1 MNLPEELRYT
11 AEHLWIRSEGDLFYA
26 GITDFAQQQLSD
38 IVYVEVETEGE
49 TLGKDQ
55 VFGTIEAVK
64 TLSDL
69 FMPLSGEIIAFN
81 KELVRKPEQIN
92 KTPYESWIIQI
103 KPTALTELEELLSA
117 EEYAS
122 MSNEFNS
129 IDNDQ

>member
-11 AEHLWIRSEGDLFYA
+11 AELLWVRAEGDLFYA

-117 EEYAS
+117 EKYVS
-122 MSNEFNS
+122 M
-129 IDNDQ
+129 IND

>member
-103 KPTALTELEELLSA
+103 KPNAPTELEELLSA

-122 MSNEFNS
+122 MINE
-129 IDNDQ
+129 

>member
-1 MNLPEELRYT
+1 MTLPEELRYT

-103 KPTALTELEELLSA
+103 KPTAPAELEELLSA

-122 MSNEFNS
+122 MINE
-129 IDNDQ
+129 

>member
-11 AEHLWIRSEGDLFYA
+11 ADHLWIRSEGDLFYA

-103 KPTALTELEELLSA
+103 KPTAPAELEELLSA
-117 EEYAS
+117 KEYAS
-122 MSNEFNS
+122 MINE
-129 IDNDQ
+129 

>member
-38 IVYVEVETEGE
+38 IVYVEVETKGE

-69 FMPLSGEIIAFN
+69 FMPLSGEIITFN

-103 KPTALTELEELLSA
+103 KPTAPAELEELLSA

-122 MSNEFNS
+122 MINE
-129 IDNDQ
+129 

>member
-11 AEHLWIRSEGDLFYA
+11 PEHLWIRAEGDLFYA

-103 KPTALTELEELLSA
+103 RPTALTELEELLSA

-122 MSNEFNS
+122 MINE
-129 IDNDQ
+129 

>member
-11 AEHLWIRSEGDLFYA
+11 PEHLWIRAEGDLFYA

-92 KTPYESWIIQI
+92 KTPYKSWIIQI
-103 KPTALTELEELLSA
+103 KPTAPAELEELLSA

-122 MSNEFNS
+122 MINE
-129 IDNDQ
+129 

>member
-49 TLGKDQ
+49 TLDKDQ

-122 MSNEFNS
+122 M
-129 IDNDQ
+129 IND

>member
-1 MNLPEELRYT
+1 MNFPSDLKYT
-11 AEHLWIRSEGDLFYA
+11 KDHAWVRREGHTA
-26 GITDFAQQQLSD
+26 TVGITDFAQRELSD

-103 KPTALTELEELLSA
+103 KPTVPAELEELLSA

-122 MSNEFNS
+122 MINE
-129 IDNDQ
+129 

>member
-1 MNLPEELRYT
+1 MNLLEELRYT
-11 AEHLWIRSEGDLFYA
+11 AEHLWVRAEGDLFYA

-117 EEYAS
+117 EKYVS
-122 MSNEFNS
+122 M
-129 IDNDQ
+129 IND

>member
-49 TLGKDQ
+49 TLSKDQ

-103 KPTALTELEELLSA
+103 KPTAPAELEELLSA

-122 MSNEFNS
+122 MMNE
-129 IDNDQ
+129 

>member
-38 IVYVEVETEGE
+38 IVYVEVETKGE

-69 FMPLSGEIIAFN
+69 FMPLSGEIITFN

-103 KPTALTELEELLSA
+103 KPTAPAELEELLSA

-129 IDNDQ
+129 IDINH

>member
-11 AEHLWIRSEGDLFYA
+11 PEHLWIRAEGDLFYA

-103 KPTALTELEELLSA
+103 RPTALTELEELLSA
-117 EEYAS
+117 EKYAS
-122 MSNEFNS
+122 MINE
-129 IDNDQ
+129 

>member
-1 MNLPEELRYT
+1 MNLSEELRYT

-103 KPTALTELEELLSA
+103 KPTAPAELEELLSA

-122 MSNEFNS
+122 MINE
-129 IDNDQ
+129 

>member
-64 TLSDL
+64 TLSAL

-103 KPTALTELEELLSA
+103 KPTAPAELEELLSA

-122 MSNEFNS
+122 MINE
-129 IDNDQ
+129 

>member
-11 AEHLWIRSEGDLFYA
+11 AEH
-26 GITDFAQQQLSD
+26 LSD

-117 EEYAS
+117 EKYVS
-122 MSNEFNS
+122 M
-129 IDNDQ
+129 IND

>member
-1 MNLPEELRYT
+1 MNLPKELRYT
-11 AEHLWIRSEGDLFYA
+11 AEHLWVRAEGDLFYA

-117 EEYAS
+117 EKYAS
-122 MSNEFNS
+122 MINE
-129 IDNDQ
+129 

>member
-11 AEHLWIRSEGDLFYA
+11 ADHLWIRSEGDLFYA

-103 KPTALTELEELLSA
+103 KPTAPAELEELLSA

-122 MSNEFNS
+122 MMNE
-129 IDNDQ
+129 

>member
-11 AEHLWIRSEGDLFYA
+11 AEHLWIRAEGDLFYA

-38 IVYVEVETEGE
+38 IVYVEGE

-103 KPTALTELEELLSA
+103 KPTAPAELEELLSA

-122 MSNEFNS
+122 MINE
-129 IDNDQ
+129 

>member
-1 MNLPEELRYT
+1 MNLPKELRYT
-11 AEHLWIRSEGDLFYA
+11 AEHLWVRAEGDLFYA
-26 GITDFAQQQLSD
+26 GITDFAQQQFSD

-122 MSNEFNS
+122 M
-129 IDNDQ
+129 IND

>member
-1 MNLPEELRYT
+1 MTFPSELKYT
-11 AEHLWIRSEGDLFYA
+11 PDHAWIRLEGDIA
-26 GITDFAQQQLSD
+26 TVGITDFAQEQLSD

-103 KPTALTELEELLSA
+103 KPTAPAELEELLSA

-122 MSNEFNS
+122 MINE
-129 IDNDQ
+129 

>member
-81 KELVRKPEQIN
+81 KELVRKPDQIN
-92 KTPYESWIIQI
+92 KTPYEAWIIQI
-103 KPTALTELEELLSA
+103 KPTAPAELEELLSA

-122 MSNEFNS
+122 MINE
-129 IDNDQ
+129 

>member
-1 MNLPEELRYT
+1 MNLPKELRYT
-11 AEHLWIRSEGDLFYA
+11 AEHLWVRAEGDLFYA

-122 MSNEFNS
+122 M
-129 IDNDQ
+129 IND

>member
-1 MNLPEELRYT
+1 MNLLEELRYT
-11 AEHLWIRSEGDLFYA
+11 AEHLWVRAEGDLFYA

-103 KPTALTELEELLSA
+103 RPTALTELEELLSA
-117 EEYAS
+117 EKYAS
-122 MSNEFNS
+122 MINE
-129 IDNDQ
+129 

>member
-1 MNLPEELRYT
+1 MILAEELRYT
-11 AEHLWIRSEGDLFYA
+11 AEHLWVRAEGDLFYA

-92 KTPYESWIIQI
+92 KTPYE
-103 KPTALTELEELLSA
+103 LSL
-117 EEYAS
+117 S
-122 MSNEFNS
+122 
-129 IDNDQ
+129 

>member
-11 AEHLWIRSEGDLFYA
+11 AEHLWVRAEGDLFYA

-49 TLGKDQ
+49 TLDKDQ

-103 KPTALTELEELLSA
+103 KPTVLTELEELLSA
-117 EEYAS
+117 EEYSS
-122 MSNEFNS
+122 MINE
-129 IDNDQ
+129 

>member
-11 AEHLWIRSEGDLFYA
+11 TEHLWIRSEGDLFYA

-49 TLGKDQ
+49 TLSKDQ

-117 EEYAS
+117 EKYVS
-122 MSNEFNS
+122 M
-129 IDNDQ
+129 IND

>member
-1 MNLPEELRYT
+1 MNLPKELRYT
-11 AEHLWIRSEGDLFYA
+11 AEHLWVRAEGDLFYA

-117 EEYAS
+117 EKYVS
-122 MSNEFNS
+122 M
-129 IDNDQ
+129 IND